1 MMANDNNNDT
11 ATFTR
16 HSSDTMKEPDE
27 RPMTAID
34 MPDKI
39 ETEKTPA
46 DDAQSK
52 EDDPKKQAKKEKEGS
67 LKDYFVSHNSGSIF
81 SMSADLT
88 MCSAFSRTQVRPIAY
103 SMRLD
108 SQAP

>member
-1 MMANDNNNDT
+1 MVANNNNKDT

-16 HSSDTMKEPDE
+16 HSSDIMKEPDE

-39 ETEKTPA
+39 ETEQTPA

-52 EDDPKKQAKKEKEGS
+52 EDDQKKQAKEEKGGS
-67 LKDYFVSHNSGSIF
+67 LKDYFVSHNPGSIF

-88 MCSAFSRTQVRPIAY
+88 LCSAFSRIRVRLIAY
-103 SMRLD
+103 STRLD
-108 SQAP
+108 LRVP